1 MDSFFFS
8 KEFFSRVEIRL
19 LIRELTYNVIIIDCI
34 STLLAYWFINSR
46 LTRLILFLLRFDR

>member
-19 LIRELTYNVIIIDCI
+19 LIRELTYNVITIDCI

>member
-19 LIRELTYNVIIIDCI
+19 LIRELTYNVITIDCI
-34 STLLAYWFINSR
+34 STLLAY
-46 LTRLILFLLRFDR
+46 